1 MGEVTIAGGSVRLNE
16 EGFLADPAQWSKEV
30 AGEIAKNAGLELTD
44 RHWVVIEY
52 MRNDFSEN
60 GKSPTIRRITK
71 NSGVDTKELYQ
82 IFPVRPGSTAAKIA
96 GVPKPEG
103 CV

>member
-1 MGEVTIAGGSVRLNE
+1 MPEVKVKEGTVQLNDD
-16 EGFLADPAQWSKEV
+16 GFLVNESEWNRDV
-30 AGEIAKNAGLELTD
+30 AEAIARENKLELTD
-44 RHWVVIEY
+44 RHWVVIDF
-52 MRNDFSEN
+52 MRKDFQES

-82 IFPVRPGSTAAKIA
+82 LFPVRPGGTAARIA

>member
-1 MGEVTIAGGSVRLNE
+1 MIAALSLNE
-16 EGFLADPAQWSKEV
+16 EGFLTDPAIWNE
-30 AGEIAKNAGLELTD
+30 EIALAIARANQIEMNE
-44 RHWVVIEY
+44 RHWVVVRY
-52 MRNDFSEN
+52 MRKDFQEN
-60 GKSPTIRRITK
+60 GKAPTIRRITK

-82 IFPVRPGSTAAKIA
+82 LFPVRPGSTAAKIA

>member
-1 MGEVTIAGGSVRLNE
+1 MAESTIAGGAVRLNE
-16 EGFLADPAQWSKEV
+16 DGYLVDTSQWSREV
-30 AGEIAKNAGLELTD
+30 AAEIARANGLDLSD
-44 RHWVVIEY
+44 RHWLVIDY
-52 MRNDFSEN
+52 MRRDFAEN

-71 NSGVDTKELYQ
+71 NSGVDTKELYK